1 MERIIVDGVNREMTQ
16 AELDLTLANR
26 PNPRIAEIAKRQQE
40 IIQELK
46 QLDYKSIKRIQ
57 GNYTEAEWDLHVAY
71 CDTLR
76 NEYNDLGLELATL

>member
-16 AELDLTLANR
+16 EEYDLTLANR
-26 PNPRIAEIAKRQQE
+26 PNPRIAEIADRQQE
-40 IIQELK
+40 IMQELK

-57 GNYTEAEWDLHVAY
+57 GNYNEAECDLHVAY

-76 NEYNDLGLELATL
+76 NEYNDLEVEVV